1 MWEVFMLKEVV
12 TEKTIDGKR
21 YYTSTYFAQQVYL
34 DSRQARRYLQEFKS
48 LEGYTN
54 PRFYDEKTM
63 SKAIDAYLHSKAG
76 ELLKEHRRQRMLE
89 IERERAKE
97 EENAFIEQEN
107 TREDNQNTTIEDIA
121 RTYVDSIYKSELV
134 LMLLRTILYNQG
146 FVFDEKQFK
155 QDLVDLHILNSVR
168 QPGDSYTED
177 ELILIS
183 RTHSIH
189 SYIKK

>member
-1 MWEVFMLKEVV
+1 MSKKAVPNKI
-12 TEKTIDGKR
+12 IDGKM
-21 YYTSTYFAQQVYL
+21 YYTSTHFAQHVHL
-34 DSRQARRYLQEFKS
+34 DSRQARRYLQAFKS

-54 PRFYDEKTM
+54 PRLYDKKTM
-63 SKAIDAYLHSKAG
+63 DKAIDAYQHSKAG
-76 ELLKEHRRQRMLE
+76 KLLKEHRRQRMLE
-89 IERERAKE
+89 IERERDKE

-155 QDLVDLHILNSVR
+155 QDLVELHILNSVR
-168 QPGDSYTED
+168 HPGDSYTEE

>member
-1 MWEVFMLKEVV
+1 MSKKVV
-12 TEKTIDGKR
+12 THKIIDGKM
-21 YYTSTYFAQQVYL
+21 YFTSTHFAQQVFL

-54 PRFYDEKTM
+54 PRLYDEKTM

-76 ELLKEHRRQRMLE
+76 ELLKEHRRQRILE

-107 TREDNQNTTIEDIA
+107 TREDNQNTTLEDLA
-121 RTYVDSIYKSELV
+121 RTYVDSIYNSALV
-134 LMLLRTILYNQG
+134 LMLLRTIFYNQG

-155 QDLVDLHILNSVR
+155 QDLVDLHILNSGR
-168 QPGDSYTED
+168 HPGDSYTED
-177 ELILIS
+177 ELNLIS
-183 RTHSIH
+183 RIHSIH